1 MLGSLLPLKEIFK
14 QTCINLGIV
23 GLVLLTMQD
32 AYATSHTPDDLA
44 SQVDRMMQD
53 YDDNNVP
60 GASVGIF
67 EGSRIRLYKNYGLRD
82 LENDEPVTSETNFRT
97 ASLTKAFTATAI
109 MQMVEAKRIDLN
121 DTLTDLFDDFPSYGS
136 KITVHH
142 LLSHSSGLLDYE
154 NFVKKMVLNQVTD
167 SDVVEL
173 MKQQRS
179 TYFSPGSRFRY
190 SNTGYA
196 VLAEIVRKRSQ
207 TSFHNYLKEQIFSTL
222 GMHET
227 VALVQGENSVNLRAY
242 GYSMVGSSYK
252 RDDQSRTS
260 AVLGD
265 GGIYSSTSDLFNW
278 YRMWIYGSPVLTP
291 ESQKLMTTAK
301 QLNNG
306 TKTKYGYGWVVDT
319 FEGHDRISHT
329 GSTVGQRHAIAIF
342 PKKQIG
348 IIILTNR
355 QNSAPWLI
363 VDKIADIILDEN
375 EPILHH

>member
-1 MLGSLLPLKEIFK
+1 MLRSLFALTEIFK
-14 QTCINLGIV
+14 KSRKNLCIIALG
-23 GLVLLTMQD
+23 LLTIQE
-32 AYATSHTPDDLA
+32 AYATSFTPDDLA
-44 SQVDRMMQD
+44 SQIDRMMQD
-53 YDDNNVP
+53 YDGNNIP

-67 EGSRIRLYKNYGLRD
+67 EGNRIRLYKNYGLRN
-82 LENDEPVTSETNFRT
+82 LENTESVTSETNFRI
-97 ASLTKAFTATAI
+97 ASLTKAFTATAV
-109 MQMVEAKRIDLN
+109 MQLVEAQRIDLN

-142 LLSHSSGLLDYE
+142 LLSHTSGLLDYE
-154 NFVKKMVLNQVTD
+154 NFSKQTLQNQVTD

-179 TYFSPGSRFRY
+179 TYFTPGSRFRY

-196 VLAEIVRKRSQ
+196 ILAEIVRIRSQ
-207 TSFHNYLKEQIFSTL
+207 TTFHNYLKEHIFSEL

-227 VALVQGENSVNLRAY
+227 VAHVQGENSVNSRAY
-242 GYSMVGSSYK
+242 GYSMVGSSYR
-252 RDDQSRTS
+252 RDDQSSTS

-278 YRMWIYGSPVLTP
+278 YKMWIHGSQVLTS
-291 ESQKLMTTAK
+291 ESQKLMTTPK
-301 QLNNG
+301 QITNG

-319 FEGHDRISHT
+319 FKGHERISHT
-329 GSTVGQRHAIAIF
+329 GSTVGQRHALTIL

-363 VDKIADIILDEN
+363 VDKIADILLDE
-375 EPILHH
+375 EESI